1 MGQNILLIEDEEGIR
16 DFLSD
21 ILEDAGFSVSA
32 AADGMEGLWKV
43 QNGTYDLVLL
53 DIMLPK
59 IDGRAVLELIRKQS
73 AVPVIFLT
81 ALGSETDQLQGFDLG
96 ADDYIV
102 KPSTAAL
109 IVKRVQATL
118 RRCGSPG
125 QERGGTI
132 LSSGTLSLDTARYTA
147 TEDGAPLALTYKEF
161 EMLRLLME
169 HRGRVL
175 TREMFL
181 EQVWGIDY
189 FGDDRVVNVHLANLR
204 KKLRGD
210 WIETVRGVGYKF
222 HG

>member
-81 ALGSETDQLQGFDLG
+81 ALGSETNQLQGFDLG